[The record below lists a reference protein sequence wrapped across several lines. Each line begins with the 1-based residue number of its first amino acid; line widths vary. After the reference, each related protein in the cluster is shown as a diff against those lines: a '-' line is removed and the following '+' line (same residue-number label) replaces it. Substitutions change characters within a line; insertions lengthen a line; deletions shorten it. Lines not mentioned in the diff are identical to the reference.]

1 MKKQLVRISL
11 LQSAKVAA
19 AMYFVISL
27 PFAALIALFGMMMP
41 SGMPGMHSGMS
52 MVIILPICYAIFGFL
67 FSLLGGW
74 IYNVVASMIGGI
86 EFTTEEVSG

>member
-19 AMYFVISL
+19 ALYFVISL
-27 PFAALIALFGMMMP
+27 PFAAIFALFAAMMP
-41 SGMPGMHSGMS
+41 SGVRGMGGGMS
-52 MVIILPICYAIFGFL
+52 VIIIMPICYAIFGFL

-86 EFTTEEVSG
+86 EFTTEEVAD